1 MIISSEVM
9 LITALLFSI
18 IMGYGLNAFLLN
30 RPIKF
35 LLKKTNISAIRWS
48 SQSKPIFG
56 GITFYSLFIT
66 GFLAYILIIDQA
78 VAFDSRYIALF
89 IVVTLAFFMGLADDI
104 INTPPVFKFIVQI
117 LIAVILISF
126 DVFIRISP
134 YPVLNY
140 AITIFWVIGIMNS
153 INMLDNMD
161 SVANLVSISVF
172 AGAFVLLLAD
182 KGINGFM
189 PFILLFVIGACLSF
203 LMFNW
208 HPSKMYMGD
217 NGSQFIGAVLAFA
230 GIVCFWNSIPQETVS
245 YGLNSKQFIVVLLA
259 FIVPISDT
267 ATVSINRILRGQSP
281 FIGGRDHTTHYLV
294 YAGLSDRKVAALLF
308 FINLLSVAIACCV
321 IFAISNW
328 SPKWF
333 WLFFAW
339 FLLIFAGL
347 FTLTKIVKQ
356 K

>member
-1 MIISSEVM
+1 MISNEVM
-9 LITALLFSI
+9 LIIALIFSTF
-18 IMGYGLNAFLLN
+18 MGFGLNAFFLN
-30 RPIKF
+30 QPIKF
-35 LLKKTNISAIRWS
+35 LLKKANKSAIRWN

-66 GFLAYILIIDQA
+66 GFLSYILLIDQA
-78 VAFDSRYIALF
+78 VALDSRYIALF

-140 AITIFWVIGIMNS
+140 AITVFWVIGIMNS

-161 SVANLVSISVF
+161 SIANLVSISIF
-172 AGAFVLLLAD
+172 GGAFVLFLAD
-182 KGINGFM
+182 KGSNGFM
-189 PFILLFVIGACLSF
+189 PFILLFIIGACLSF

-217 NGSQFIGAVLAFA
+217 NGSQFIGAVLAYS
-230 GIVCFWNSIPQETVS
+230 GIVCFWNSIPLEAAS

-259 FIVPISDT
+259 FIIPITDT

-281 FIGGRDHTTHYLV
+281 FVGGRDHTTHYLAYV
-294 YAGLSDRKVAALLF
+294 GLSDRKVAGFLF
-308 FINLLSVAIACCV
+308 FINLISIAMAYF
-321 IFAISNW
+321 IIMDIPNW
-328 SPKWF
+328 SSKWF

-339 FLLIFAGL
+339 FLIIFVGL